1 MHGLPGSP
9 PSQRGRSRPE
19 FTRLG
24 SGAGQ
29 AGFVLLTIG
38 LFGMACTAQQPTL
51 GTAAVEPAAQGFALG
66 EGSPVVTILPPAEA
80 ARFLDPDAQPTTELG
95 WLRAHYLPVWS
106 PELDLAFPP
115 SECGSAWALDAI
127 AEPAHDAD
135 LRVIGHL
142 PTAAALAVMRYEHL
156 VSRALSAPSAVS
168 QLCVAV
174 ASLNPVRASTLE
186 LLASHLRNGER
197 HAGGSIFPEE
207 VTVVAVGDTRALAL
221 ACVEPGYREVLDA
234 DGTVRLASAAASARI
249 TAYLLV
255 VAEGRE
261 DRVPDVD
268 YRVADVASEPASD
281 CSGLDAEVDDWSA
294 TVSQWIDTGQ
304 IWVLLGDVLT
314 AAAICEEP
322 PPEGPDECPQD
333 WPT

>member
-1 MHGLPGSP
+1 MHGLSGSP
-9 PSQRGRSRPE
+9 PNQRGRCRPE

-29 AGFVLLTIG
+29 AGIVLLTIG

-51 GTAAVEPAAQGFALG
+51 GTAAVEPVAQRLALG
-66 EGSPVVTILPPAEA
+66 NGNPVVTIMPPTDT

-115 SECGSAWALDAI
+115 SECGSAWALDAV
-127 AEPAHDAD
+127 AEPARDAD

-174 ASLNPVRASTLE
+174 GSLDPVRASTLE
-186 LLASHLRNGER
+186 LLASHLRSGEH
-197 HAGGSIFPEE
+197 HAGGSTFPEE

-221 ACVEPGYREVLDA
+221 ACVEPGYSEILDA
-234 DGTVRLASAAASARI
+234 EGTTRLAASASARI

-255 VAEGRE
+255 VAAGRE

-268 YRVADVASEPASD
+268 YRVADVASEPVSD
-281 CSGLDAEVDDWSA
+281 CSDINAEVEEWAA

-322 PPEGPDECPQD
+322 RPEGPDECPQD
-333 WPT
+333 WPA

>member
-1 MHGLPGSP
+1 MALGL
-9 PSQRGRSRPE
+9 
-19 FTRLG
+19 LG
-24 SGAGQ
+24 
-29 AGFVLLTIG
+29 V
-38 LFGMACTAQQPTL
+38 ACIAQQPTL
-51 GTAAVEPAAQGFALG
+51 GAAAIEPAAQGLALG
-66 EGSPVVTILPPAEA
+66 SGNPVVTILPPTDT
-80 ARFLDPDAQPTTELG
+80 ARFLDPDAQPATELG
-95 WLRAHYLPVWS
+95 WLRAQYLPVWS
-106 PELDLAFPP
+106 PALDLAFPP

-127 AEPAHDAD
+127 AEPARHAD

-156 VSRALSAPSAVS
+156 VSRALSAPDAVS

-174 ASLNPVRASTLE
+174 ASLDPVRASTLA
-186 LLASHLRNGER
+186 LLASHQRSGER
-197 HAGGSIFPEE
+197 HGGGSIFPDE

-221 ACVEPGYREVLDA
+221 ACVEPGYSEILDA
-234 DGTVRLASAAASARI
+234 EGTTRLVAAAPTRI
-249 TAYLLV
+249 AAYLLV
-255 VAEGRE
+255 VAAGRE

-281 CSGLDAEVDDWSA
+281 CSGIDAEVEEWAA

-333 WPT
+333 WPA